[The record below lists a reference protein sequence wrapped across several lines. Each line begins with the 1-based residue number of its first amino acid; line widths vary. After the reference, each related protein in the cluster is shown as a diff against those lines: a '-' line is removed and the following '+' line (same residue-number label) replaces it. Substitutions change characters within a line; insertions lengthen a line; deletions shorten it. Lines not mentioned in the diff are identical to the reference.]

1 MAAEA
6 QQAARV
12 HRIGWLS
19 SLTGPRPTF
28 RESLRELGWTEGE
41 TIAFEVRLAD
51 GQIERLPALAADL
64 VAANVDI
71 IVAVAPSAIRAA
83 KQATTKIPIVMAFWG
98 GPDLVESG
106 VVASFAR
113 PGGNIT
119 GVHMMLQA
127 LDAKRLDLL
136 HQAVPR
142 AKKIAVL
149 VQGRQLFEPQLPLVR
164 EVARMAVL
172 ELLIVDTQESDR
184 GYEGAFEAMARAGAE
199 ALLLMGSPVFARDR
213 KLIVEL
219 AARWR
224 IPTIY
229 GSGGREGGLM
239 AYGTFEE
246 ELDRQAAGYVDKILR
261 GAHPGDLAVQQPTRF
276 EFVINLKTSKA
287 LGLTLPRSLLLL
299 ANEVIE

>member
-1 MAAEA
+1 
-6 QQAARV
+6 
-12 HRIGWLS
+12 
-19 SLTGPRPTF
+19 
-28 RESLRELGWTEGE
+28 
-41 TIAFEVRLAD
+41 
-51 GQIERLPALAADL
+51 
-64 VAANVDI
+64 
-71 IVAVAPSAIRAA
+71 
-83 KQATTKIPIVMAFWG
+83 
-98 GPDLVESG
+98 
-106 VVASFAR
+106 
-113 PGGNIT
+113 
-119 GVHMMLQA
+119 MMLQA

-224 IPTIY
+224 IPAIY

-276 EFVINLKTSKA
+276 EFVINRKTAKA
-287 LGLTLPRSLLLL
+287 LGLTLPRSLLLQ
-299 ANEVIE
+299 ADEVIE